1 MSDIKLFKLAGAGV
15 SELRGTSVAVERS
28 LQDLME
34 RHLEAF
40 LGVRFVASEYSTGR
54 AHGGRIDTLGI
65 DEDNSPVIIEYKRS
79 TDPNVIN
86 QGLFYLDWLLD
97 HKAEFKFLV
106 MEKLGRQAEVD
117 WSNPR
122 LICIAGNF
130 PRYDERA
137 VRQINR
143 NIELVRYRR
152 YDEGFLL
159 LELVKPSGSTEARSG
174 LGDASGGAS
183 LPRPSP
189 RSVDELYSQAG
200 AGLKDVFEAL
210 EEFLLSLGDD
220 VTKKT
225 LKYYYAFRRIK
236 NFACVEVHP
245 QQNKLVVFT
254 KVDPST
260 VELVEGFTRDVTG
273 VGHLGTGNLELTIRS
288 LADLERA
295 QPLLLGSYE
304 SS

>member
-1 MSDIKLFKLAGAGV
+1 VSDIKLFKLTGAGV

-40 LGVRFVASEYSTGR
+40 LGVRFVASEYSTGK

-79 TDPNVIN
+79 TNQNVIN

-97 HKAEFKFLV
+97 HKAEFKLLV
-106 MEKLGRQAEVD
+106 MDKLGRQAEVD

-130 PRYDERA
+130 TRYDEHA
-137 VRQINR
+137 VRHINR

-159 LELVKPSGSTEARSG
+159 LELVKPSGSTEG
-174 LGDASGGAS
+174 
-183 LPRPSP
+183 
-189 RSVDELYSQAG
+189 
-200 AGLKDVFEAL
+200 
-210 EEFLLSLGDD
+210 
-220 VTKKT
+220 
-225 LKYYYAFRRIK
+225 
-236 NFACVEVHP
+236 
-245 QQNKLVVFT
+245 
-254 KVDPST
+254 PST
-260 VELVEGFTRDVTG
+260 SCIPSNLNQSRSCRRRDDGQTTTIG
-273 VGHLGTGNLELTIRS
+273 VAMCARGPR
-288 LADLERA
+288 
-295 QPLLLGSYE
+295 Y
-304 SS
+304 